1 MSVAIRHDWWIS
13 PEKYLRGEEM
23 ADTKHEYVGGM
34 VYAMAGA
41 RNIHN
46 LLATRVLTELG
57 GQLRG
62 RSCEPFNSDT
72 KVRIR
77 RGSDVRFY
85 YPDVMVVCDSY
96 DPDEVFQDK
105 PVVIFEVISPSTERT
120 DHHEKLHA
128 YQSID
133 SLRAYVIVESERV
146 AFTCYQRG
154 DSNADW
160 TSAAYVGHDAR
171 LTLAAID
178 CTLELKAVYA
188 RTGL

>member
-1 MSVAIRHDWWIS
+1 
-13 PEKYLRGEEM
+13 
-23 ADTKHEYVGGM
+23 M

-41 RNIHN
+41 KNRHNQISGNIY
-46 LLATRVLTELG
+46 LEIG
-57 GQLRG
+57 SQLRG
-62 RSCEPFNSDT
+62 KPCGPFNSDT

-85 YPDVMVVCDSY
+85 YPDVMVVCDSN

-105 PVVIFEVISPSTERT
+105 PAVIFEVLSPSTERT
-120 DHHEKLHA
+120 DHHDKLHA
-128 YQSID
+128 HRSID

-146 AFTCYQRG
+146 AFTCCQRV

-171 LTLAAID
+171 LTLAMLE
-178 CTLELKAVYA
+178 CTLELRVVYA